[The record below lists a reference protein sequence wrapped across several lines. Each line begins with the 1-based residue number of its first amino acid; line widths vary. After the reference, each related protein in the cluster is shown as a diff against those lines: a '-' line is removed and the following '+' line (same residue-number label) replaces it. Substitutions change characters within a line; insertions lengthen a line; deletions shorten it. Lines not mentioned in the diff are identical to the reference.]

1 MLNIKY
7 IYLKRLGRLIL
18 EDIEFFHSKGKISFF
33 ISYKEKK
40 VDKLELKI
48 LTLNS
53 TSQND
58 LLSSLNLV
66 FDFKKLILNSIKHIY
81 FKTVNKSTILFK
93 VFIQKVISGN
103 SLQTNT
109 YLLKNILM
117 RYSPQNI
124 LIDSIQ
130 LIKIFRWYKFLL
142 KPDNSLSGILS
153 NFKSSFKNLVEIRF
167 INFILNKNYCDLIL
181 EIGLTNSVNLKLIPF
196 ILNSSFLMSGFFF
209 FKLCFFYQLTEEHFS
224 FKICDILIKNEKK
237 VSACYMIEKSR
248 NFFLKF
254 FNLYDL
260 LLILQSIEGLIFNCQ
275 FLSLDVLIFCR
286 HFLNS
291 YSNSHPIVRWIL
303 KKIRSNFYF

>member
-1 MLNIKY
+1 MFKFKC
-7 IYLKRLGRLIL
+7 IYLKNLGRLIL
-18 EDIEFFHSKGKISFF
+18 EDTEFFRCKGKVSFF

-53 TSQND
+53 TNQND

-109 YLLKNILM
+109 YLLKNILI

-130 LIKIFRWYKFLL
+130 LIKIFRWYKFLK

-153 NFKSSFKNLVEIRF
+153 NFKSSFKELVEIRF
-167 INFILNKNYCDLIL
+167 IDFILNKNYCDSIL
-181 EIGLTNSVNLKLIPF
+181 DVGLTNSINLKLIPF
-196 ILNSSFLMSGFFF
+196 ILNSSFFMSRFFF

-224 FKICDILIKNEKK
+224 FKICDILIKNEQK
-237 VSACYMIEKSR
+237 VSACYIIEKSR
-248 NFFLKF
+248 NFFLRF
-254 FNLYDL
+254 FDLFDL
-260 LLILQSIEGLIFNCQ
+260 LLILQSIEGLILNYQ
-275 FLSLDVLIFCR
+275 VLSLNILIFCR
-286 HFLNS
+286 HFLNN